1 MIICSLTEFLMN
13 RNNPRKCI
21 DSDQQCSK
29 QSLKCS
35 LCPSHVSSLSY
46 AFSELPLSLF
56 HGSDSIRG
64 CVIVSCS
71 CTELLPGQFC
81 NVFTAVSSLT
91 SPQGHYHTC
100 THTYWSENLRGI
112 YLCQIRWSTDDSADF
127 WISLKKSVC
136 GVAKAASDTAED
148 EAKQNYCFQCSCVFV
163 VPRVCVCVSFPSSC
177 MFSVSF
183 LCLCHF
189 HMIFI
194 DYSIK
199 DNTAVIYSYCI
210 YFDIQTDVAW
220 LDAVCIL
227 FIQSDIVLHLSR
239 NRNVFT

>member
-1 MIICSLTEFLMN
+1 MIDRWFSRFLN
-13 RNNPRKCI
+13 
-21 DSDQQCSK
+21 
-29 QSLKCS
+29 
-35 LCPSHVSSLSY
+35 
-46 AFSELPLSLF
+46 LF
-56 HGSDSIRG
+56 
-64 CVIVSCS
+64 
-71 CTELLPGQFC
+71 F
-81 NVFTAVSSLT
+81 F
-91 SPQGHYHTC
+91 
-100 THTYWSENLRGI
+100 
-112 YLCQIRWSTDDSADF
+112 F
-127 WISLKKSVC
+127 KSVC

-239 NRNVFT
+239 NRNVFIQTLLLMQGLISGDTRKLYMCSFDRVWRAKGACMSVCQCTEAVYVYMLFL